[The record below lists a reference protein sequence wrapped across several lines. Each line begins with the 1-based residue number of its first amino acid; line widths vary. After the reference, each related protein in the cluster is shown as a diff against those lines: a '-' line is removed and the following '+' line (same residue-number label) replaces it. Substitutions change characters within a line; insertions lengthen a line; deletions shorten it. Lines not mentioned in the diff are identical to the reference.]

1 MKTPYYLFLLLAL
14 LSFGSCNEPKHISEA
29 LYRAEALM
37 YTSPD
42 SALQML
48 EAIPYPERLTGET
61 QADYALL
68 LTQARSRCRITATSD
83 SLIQI
88 AVKYYQCSNHNARK
102 AKSYLYLAD
111 VYMDMQKYPEAM
123 TPLKQAEEVLAG
135 AEADVQSLVYGNL
148 GYLNRKSGN
157 YKLTRQYYLKA
168 LDIDKKNG
176 NIEWV
181 VANLTNILNLP
192 LLEIQD
198 SLASYLSQME
208 NILFSARPDLQAKAY
223 NNIGVVFYKRKQ
235 LIQAADYFQKAI
247 RCSASVVPYRAY
259 LNLARIYDEEGNGTR
274 ADSLYQSALQ
284 SPVWATKA
292 RIFEALYNRSIQA
305 KRYQEAAAYMKQYQQ
320 ATDSFYTNR
329 QTKEIQELQTK
340 YDYEVLARSKAEAET
355 NLLRICIL
363 SIVFLMI
370 IILWVYW
377 LKKRHLRQLQALD
390 SLIQLIKTMEGEKEE
405 MAYLVD
411 TLNASLARSKVL
423 SNEYL
428 RIKGEWTTLEDIQS
442 LGVYIRLQRD
452 LSLYTPSADVALLG
466 HWLDMVSNQFAS
478 RLREAHQNLTATEL
492 CVCYLHKMGYT
503 VNEMSQAMHIKPDS
517 IKRYIY
523 RACAN
528 MGISQGREDFTN
540 YISQY

>member
-83 SLIQI
+83 SLIQR

-123 TPLKQAEEVLAG
+123 TPLKQAEEVLAD

-157 YKLTRQYYLKA
+157 YKLTRQCYLKA

-192 LLEIQD
+192 LQEIQD
-198 SLASYLSQME
+198 SLASYLSQIE
-208 NILFSARPDLQAKAY
+208 NILFAANPDLQAKAY

-235 LIQAADYFQKAI
+235 LIQAADYFLKAI

-274 ADSLYQSALQ
+274 ADSLYQAALQ

-292 RIFEALYNRSIQA
+292 RIYEALYNRSIHA
-305 KRYQEAAAYMKQYQQ
+305 KRYQEAAVYMKQYQQ

-329 QTKEIQELQTK
+329 QTKEIQELQIK
-340 YDYEVLARSKAEAET
+340 YDYEVLARSKAEAEN
-355 NLLRICIL
+355 NLLRICIF
-363 SIVFLMI
+363 SIAFFMI
-370 IILWVYW
+370 VVLWVYW
-377 LKKRHLRQLQALD
+377 LKKRHLRQLQELD
-390 SLIQLIKTMEGEKEE
+390 NLIQRIKAMEGEKEE
-405 MAYLVD
+405 MTYLVE

-466 HWLDMVSNQFAS
+466 HWLDMVSNQFAF
-478 RLREAHQNLTATEL
+478 RLREAHPNLTATEL

-503 VNEMSQAMHIKPDS
+503 INEMSQAMHIKPDS

>member
-1 MKTPYYLFLLLAL
+1 MKTPYCLFLLLTL
-14 LSFGSCNEPKHISEA
+14 LSFGSCNEPKHITEV
-29 LYRAEALM
+29 LHRAEALM

-123 TPLKQAEEVLAG
+123 TPLKQAEEVLAD

-192 LLEIQD
+192 LQEIQD

-223 NNIGVVFYKRKQ
+223 NNIGVLFYKRKQ
-235 LIQAADYFQKAI
+235 MSQAADYFQKAI
-247 RCSASVVPYRAY
+247 RSSASVVPYRAY

-274 ADSLYQSALQ
+274 ADSLYQVALQ

-292 RIFEALYNRSIQA
+292 RIFEALYNRSIHA
-305 KRYQEAAAYMKQYQQ
+305 KRYQEAAAYMKHYQQ

-329 QTKEIQELQTK
+329 QTKEIQELQAK
-340 YDYEVLARSKAEAET
+340 YDYEVLARSKAEAEN

-363 SIVFLMI
+363 SFAFFTIVV
-370 IILWVYW
+370 LWVYW
-377 LKKRHLRQLQALD
+377 LKKRHLRQLQELD
-390 SLIQLIKTMEGEKEE
+390 SLIQRIKAMEGEKEE
-405 MAYLVD
+405 MTYLVD

-428 RIKGEWTTLEDIQS
+428 RIKGEWTTFEDIQS

-478 RLREAHQNLTATEL
+478 RLREAHPNLTITEL
-492 CVCYLHKMGYT
+492 CLCYLHKMGYT

-528 MGISQGREDFTN
+528 MGISQSREDFTK